1 MNNNMPRRRVC
12 QSQRYQSSAQ
22 MDESRGHPLP
32 DLASAPYGLK
42 KSDRILRSGLTLNQ
56 IGAGYVEVSMPIV
69 LSGGAFGSR

>member
-1 MNNNMPRRRVC
+1 
-12 QSQRYQSSAQ
+12 